1 MYRSIF
7 FYNVIFSAI
16 TLLLQL
22 RFTGTRQ
29 ALRRT
34 LLNSPIDEAFSKSLR
49 EIEALVS
56 SLNCF
61 ISYET
66 CLIQTTG

>member
-1 MYRSIF
+1 MYRSIS

-34 LLNSPIDEAFSKSLR
+34 LLTARSMQLSRSHCEK
-49 EIEALVS
+49 
-56 SLNCF
+56 
-61 ISYET
+61 
-66 CLIQTTG
+66 